1 MIGQHFLEFDS
12 HQTQGDIELYKSEQI
27 YQLDQSISYKGE
39 YLISI
44 GELNKLNIRY
54 VGTSDLYQNKR
65 NFWLDIVFP
74 ECKKFAY
81 IDGMT
86 NYFSI
91 AEGDFQV
98 IIFGGNDAVRAASF
112 LKDGKPLLNRRLKI
126 SLMTNSM
133 PRRRASALS
142 SGFDD
147 VFDTNRTQ
155 PAEAFARV
163 ATMWARYQERVDCD
177 RNAAADRA
185 QINLVA
191 DYASLTARER
201 LLIQILLS
209 KPGQLVPYILLQSR
223 LSYQIEDLTFSH
235 LKVIVCELRKKIRP
249 YYKIK
254 SRAFIGYELIY
265 SK

>member
-1 MIGQHFLEFDS
+1 
-12 HQTQGDIELYKSEQI
+12 
-27 YQLDQSISYKGE
+27 
-39 YLISI
+39 
-44 GELNKLNIRY
+44 
-54 VGTSDLYQNKR
+54 
-65 NFWLDIVFP
+65 
-74 ECKKFAY
+74 
-81 IDGMT
+81 MT

-91 AEGDFQV
+91 AEEDFQIV
-98 IIFGGNDAVRAASF
+98 IFGGNDAVRAASF

-126 SLMTNSM
+126 SLMTDSM
-133 PRRRASALS
+133 PRRRASALN

-147 VFDTNRTQ
+147 VFDVNRTH
-155 PAEAFARV
+155 PAEAIARV
-163 ATMWARYQERVDCD
+163 TTMWARYQERVDCD
-177 RNAAADRA
+177 QNAAADRA

-209 KPGQLVPYILLQSR
+209 KPGHFVPYGLLQSR

-254 SRAFIGYELIY
+254 SRAFLGYEIIY